1 MWKKQ
6 KVSVVFSTYNEKDS
20 IRKCIDDLFKTGYV
34 DEVIAVDNNAARGT
48 REEIFKTKAKYFLET
63 KQGFGW
69 GYRRAM
75 YESSGDI
82 MIMIEPDGT
91 FEPNDVMKLLAYSDD
106 FDVVFGT
113 RTTSIMIGDGANM
126 GWFLKWGNYAVAKM
140 IEVLFNTTH
149 LSDAGCTYRLIKR
162 KAYEKIRKKFVIGG
176 NEFNPDMMLQVIRNK
191 IKYIEIPVKY
201 LRRVGVSSVTG
212 DFKRTFVVGLK
223 MVLLILKH
231 RLNIVKK
238 YKK

>member
-1 MWKKQ
+1 MWKNK
-6 KVSVVFSTYNEKDS
+6 KISVVFSTYNEKDS